1 MVRCP
6 SWSSLSPLIV
16 VDPANFAPPSQPD
29 WAIPGYGAAQS
40 QMQNIGGRGM
50 AWNAGP
56 AASSPIAQHHQP
68 FSNVGYTGYEA
79 FTAAANNAYA
89 AGGGRPANLTVRTAV
104 PQPTTPHGQRFMGGS
119 PLTLTHSPVSQQMSS
134 PYLGFSR
141 GPPSA
146 SLDTMQS
153 YGDVFQRSHHPQ
165 ASHSGNRQSG
175 GTRWPSSAGLPV
187 RTSDEL
193 GYPEHPSFMSNNDP
207 FMPTVSRQTSGGF
220 YSQAANISSP
230 ASAPLIDPAPL
241 PWRRN
246 APQSG
251 SSGGSGSRELPQMRT
266 EDPQDVFPPLSGLGQ
281 SRRTG

>member
-1 MVRCP
+1 M
-6 SWSSLSPLIV
+6 
-16 VDPANFAPPSQPD
+16 
-29 WAIPGYGAAQS
+29 PGYGAPQS

-50 AWNAGP
+50 SWNAGA
-56 AASSPIAQHHQP
+56 AASSPVAQHHQP

-104 PQPTTPHGQRFMGGS
+104 PQATTPHGQRFMGGS
-119 PLTLTHSPVSQQMSS
+119 PLTLTHSPVSQQMTS

-146 SLDTMQS
+146 SLDGMQS
-153 YGDVFQRSHHPQ
+153 YGDIFQRNHHLQ
-165 ASHSGNRQSG
+165 AGNRQSG
-175 GTRWPSSAGLPV
+175 GARWPSSAGLPM

-193 GYPEHPSFMSNNDP
+193 GRPEHPPFMSPGDA
-207 FMPTVSRQTSGGF
+207 FMPAGSRQASGGGGGGF
-220 YSQAANISSP
+220 YSQAANLSSP

-251 SSGGSGSRELPQMRT
+251 SSGGSGSRAMELPQTRP